1 MREMATGGGIKYCN
15 PVNQQFIEPRNLILL
30 ALSQYFI
37 LLNQRAIMKPLV
49 YIFQKVG
56 KKNLCVKAS
65 SKSGI

>member
-15 PVNQQFIEPRNLILL
+15 PVNQQFIAPRNLILL

-56 KKNLCVKAS
+56 KKNYV
-65 SKSGI
+65 